1 MKITVDL
8 PDLQEVVQDAVETA
22 MTDKQT
28 KLFGWKF
35 FTLKETAELLQVK
48 TSTLLDKRQPYLS
61 ELEYSQEGKKFWFKK
76 ESVEAYIDNRMI
88 KKYKR

>member
-8 PDLQEVVQDAVETA
+8 PELHEVVQDAVETA
-22 MTDKQT
+22 LADKQT

-35 FTLKETAELLQVK
+35 YTLMETAELLQIK
-48 TSTLLDKRQPYLS
+48 TGTLIDKRQPYLT
-61 ELEYSQEGKKFWFKK
+61 EIEYAQSGKIFWFKK
-76 ESVEAYIDNRMI
+76 ESVEAYINNRMI